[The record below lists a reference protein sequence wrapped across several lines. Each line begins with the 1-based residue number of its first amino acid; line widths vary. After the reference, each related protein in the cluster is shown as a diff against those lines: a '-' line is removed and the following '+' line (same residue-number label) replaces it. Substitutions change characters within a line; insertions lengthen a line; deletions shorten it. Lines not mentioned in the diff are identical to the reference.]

1 MFFKKEDV
9 SPLIN
14 FIDELKSFLN
24 DEKNILDLE
33 LPQFKEK
40 NNILLAEKL
49 QELSKIILDKS
60 QEEIL
65 TYGEVILTAEKLSDG
80 YANDKITREI
90 RNRNLSYLAKTLNTM
105 NDKISN
111 ALKEV
116 IDVLN
121 EYKQD
126 DFRNSIEENLFRG
139 GELKEL
145 LFSFN
150 ILKDKIVS
158 ILSQDD
164 EFAKNLDDVSIN
176 LVTNVDKLTQITK
189 KVVSHIENMAKNIS
203 NISDNITLIN
213 QDAKQMDEK
222 SKYLKTFIIEKKD
235 NANHTIESMQDIAKA
250 TTEVIDYIEIIEQI
264 SFQTNI
270 LSLNAA
276 VEAATA
282 GEAGKG
288 FAVVAGEVRN
298 LANKSSDVAKN
309 IKTLTQN
316 LNQKI
321 LKGKKDVEGVIGSF
335 DELDIH
341 FRETDKLISKVAKQN
356 QSLSIS
362 INNIEQLSNEIIKE
376 IDINQLITKELNT
389 VSNNIKDISNK
400 ILEHLQHR
408 KW

>member
-1 MFFKKEDV
+1 MFFKKEDIT
-9 SPLIN
+9 PIIN

-33 LPQFKEK
+33 LPQFKDK
-40 NNILLAEKL
+40 NNVLLANKL
-49 QELSKIILDKS
+49 QELSNIILEKS
-60 QEEIL
+60 KEEIL
-65 TYGEVILTAEKLSDG
+65 TYGEVIITAEKLSDG
-80 YANDKITREI
+80 YANDRITREI
-90 RNRNLSYLAKTLNTM
+90 KNRNLSYLAKTLNTM
-105 NDKISN
+105 NAKISN

-116 IDVLN
+116 IEVLN
-121 EYKQD
+121 EYKTD
-126 DFRNSIEENLFRG
+126 DFRNKIEENLFRG

-145 LFSFN
+145 LLSFN

-164 EFAKNLDDVSIN
+164 IFAKQLDDVSIN
-176 LVTNVDKLTQITK
+176 LVNNVQRLTEITT
-189 KVVSHIENMAKNIS
+189 KVVAHIENMAKNIS
-203 NISDNITLIN
+203 DISDNINLIN
-213 QDAKQMDEK
+213 QDAKQMKNK
-222 SKYLKTFIIEKKD
+222 SRYLKSFISEKKD
-235 NANHTIESMQDIAKA
+235 NANNTIVSMQEIAKA
-250 TTEVIDYIEIIEQI
+250 TSEVIDYIEIIEQI

-321 LKGKKDVEGVIGSF
+321 LKGKKDVEDVISSF

-341 FRETDKLISKVAKQN
+341 FKETDKLISKVTTQN
-356 QSLSIS
+356 QSLSTS
-362 INNIEQLSNEIIKE
+362 IDNIEKLSNDIIKE
-376 IDINQLITKELNT
+376 IDVNQLITKEIDII
-389 VSNNIKDISNK
+389 SKNIKNISNT
-400 ILEHLQHR
+400 ILENLQHR